1 MRGVAGTTCGL
12 SLDCSPGERPDAG
25 DFVRTVP
32 AGSCY
37 RIDAARESRATPRR
51 FYLTCTR
58 LERDA
63 VQLGEPGV
71 WPLHWYRR

>member
-1 MRGVAGTTCGL
+1 MSGVPGTVCRL
-12 SLDCSPGERPDAG
+12 SYDCPGDTPADG
-25 DFVRTVP
+25 DFVRTA

-37 RIDAARESRATPRR
+37 RIDAVRRSPRIPGR

-63 VQLGEPGV
+63 VREGAPGV
-71 WPLHWYRR
+71 WPLFWYRR

>member
-1 MRGVAGTTCGL
+1 MSREPGTTCRL
-12 SLDCSPGERPDAG
+12 HYDCGDGVPEPG
-25 DFVRTVP
+25 DFVRTP

-37 RIDAARESRATPRR
+37 RIDGVKPSRRTRGR

-58 LERDA
+58 LERNA
-63 VQLGEPGV
+63 VQPDQPGV